1 MSRAGRGWGGGGD
14 ERRGKWGKGG
24 EERGSESHS
33 VSCCPLSTAGPVII
47 FPGDNRN
54 RVNAGEDVTLI
65 CDTRGSNPDVT
76 NITISSGGVDLKSTN
91 SSQMLGYTVVNASLN
106 DNATN
111 YTCTAF
117 NSLGENPKTF
127 SLVVQGV
134 CVYVCVCVC
143 VSLAMKLCH
152 MLSLSLPSARPDM
165 VDNSTVVSTLL
176 SLLVTNLT
184 WSPPL
189 ENNSPIT
196 SYTVT
201 TCNPN
206 TNCLVEQPSAPY
218 LILYVLPE
226 ESCTVTITATN
237 GVGTSDPSET
247 VVIYGAMNGVCVCVR
262 ACVCDRN

>member
-1 MSRAGRGWGGGGD
+1 MVVDEITVSPVRNTTTSFHQGDNVTLTCNATNPPDVTRPLVFTWVLGSDELPSKDSSNGITVVNGEDYSILKIKDDTDIEGLYLCRVTNREREDWVTVTVTVYVICEFRGGGGGGG

-24 EERGSESHS
+24 VERGSESHR

-47 FPGDNRN
+47 FPGNNRI

-65 CDTRGSNPDVT
+65 CDTRGSNPRVT

-127 SLVVQGV
+127 PLVVQGV

-143 VSLAMKLCH
+143 VPGHEAVSYVI
-152 MLSLSLPSARPDM
+152 SLPA
-165 VDNSTVVSTLL
+165 L
-176 SLLVTNLT
+176 SPT
-184 WSPPL
+184 
-189 ENNSPIT
+189 
-196 SYTVT
+196 
-201 TCNPN
+201 
-206 TNCLVEQPSAPY
+206 
-218 LILYVLPE
+218 
-226 ESCTVTITATN
+226 
-237 GVGTSDPSET
+237 
-247 VVIYGAMNGVCVCVR
+247 
-262 ACVCDRN
+262 